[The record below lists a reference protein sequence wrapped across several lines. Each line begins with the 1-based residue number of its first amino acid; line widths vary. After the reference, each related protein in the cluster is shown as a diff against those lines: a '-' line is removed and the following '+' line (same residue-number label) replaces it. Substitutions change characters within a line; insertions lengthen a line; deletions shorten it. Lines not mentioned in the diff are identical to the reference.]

1 MTSGKKTPTN
11 GPVSM
16 TNQNAFWFVWTKL
29 LPLRKVLIMNC
40 IKKVGANLI
49 IHIFALLHAIVALWC
64 RTTGVEDE
72 LLLTCL
78 TMTMALLICIKKGFN
93 IEFSAA
99 SIIIVNIIGYLL
111 GNASATLFAIILDSQ
126 QVIHALAT
134 ALTTEILG
142 WSIIAF
148 TKILQPISNEPKG
161 ISTQYIKWI
170 ILAMTGVFGIRLGI
184 IGLLSSEWFAPGDM
198 MKATSLLLSDS
209 FGMIMLLGINILYV
223 RGMEKVQ
230 KNLTRPWQTFILV
243 SFILLAALTEAGLS
257 CIVFPFEIIIDSWS
271 EFIMIFTPAIIIQT
285 TMCCIVFMVN
295 FALTARQKADRE
307 KEKTHVAQYRYQ
319 KLKRQVNPHFLFNS
333 LNALDCMVN
342 EEKTEQ
348 ASRYIHKLAS
358 VYRYMIRS
366 EEEDMV
372 PLREELTFVRMYI
385 DLLKVRFPMGFN
397 VDIDV
402 PEENQARFVLPCSIQ
417 LLIENATK
425 HNTVSV
431 DNPLII
437 RVESDGM
444 QVKVSNNIIPK
455 ITTAP
460 STGLG
465 QKYIRQ
471 QYMDLSGKSILIER
485 TEEEY
490 SVTLP
495 LL

>member
-1 MTSGKKTPTN
+1 
-11 GPVSM
+11 
-16 TNQNAFWFVWTKL
+16 
-29 LPLRKVLIMNC
+29 
-40 IKKVGANLI
+40 
-49 IHIFALLHAIVALWC
+49 
-64 RTTGVEDE
+64 
-72 LLLTCL
+72 
-78 TMTMALLICIKKGFN
+78 
-93 IEFSAA
+93 
-99 SIIIVNIIGYLL
+99 
-111 GNASATLFAIILDSQ
+111 
-126 QVIHALAT
+126 
-134 ALTTEILG
+134 
-142 WSIIAF
+142 
-148 TKILQPISNEPKG
+148 
-161 ISTQYIKWI
+161 
-170 ILAMTGVFGIRLGI
+170 
-184 IGLLSSEWFAPGDM
+184 
-198 MKATSLLLSDS
+198 
-209 FGMIMLLGINILYV
+209 
-223 RGMEKVQ
+223 
-230 KNLTRPWQTFILV
+230 
-243 SFILLAALTEAGLS
+243 
-257 CIVFPFEIIIDSWS
+257 
-271 EFIMIFTPAIIIQT
+271 
-285 TMCCIVFMVN
+285 
-295 FALTARQKADRE
+295 
-307 KEKTHVAQYRYQ
+307 
-319 KLKRQVNPHFLFNS
+319 
-333 LNALDCMVN
+333 MVN

-431 DNPLII
+431 DKPLII
-437 RVESDGM
+437 RVESDGR

>member
-1 MTSGKKTPTN
+1 MNGK
-11 GPVSM
+11 VSM
-16 TNQNAFWFVWTKL
+16 TNQKSFWDLQTKL
-29 LPLRKVLIMNC
+29 LSSRKVLIMNF
-40 IKKVGANLI
+40 IKKVSADLI
-49 IHIFALLHAIVALWC
+49 IHIFALLHAGVALWC
-64 RTTGVEDE
+64 RASGVEDE

-78 TMTMALLICIKKGFN
+78 TMTMALLICIKKGLN
-93 IEFSAA
+93 IEFTAA

-111 GNASATLFAIILDSQ
+111 GNAGATLFAMIFDSEP
-126 QVIHALAT
+126 VIHALAT
-134 ALTTEILG
+134 VLTTEILG
-142 WSIIAF
+142 WSIVTF
-148 TKILQPISNEPKG
+148 TKVLQPTSDELKG

-170 ILAMTGVFGIRLGI
+170 ILAMTTVFGIRLGI
-184 IGLLSSEWFAPGDM
+184 IVLLSSDLFAPGDM
-198 MKATSLLLSDS
+198 MKATTRLLSDS
-209 FGMIMLLGINILYV
+209 FGIITLLCINILYV
-223 RGMEKVQ
+223 RGIEKIQ
-230 KNLTRPWQTFILV
+230 KNMTRGCQALLLVCFIIV
-243 SFILLAALTEAGLS
+243 AALIESGLS
-257 CIVFPFEIIIDSWS
+257 IIVFPFEMTIGSWS
-271 EFIMIFTPAIIIQT
+271 EFIMTFTPAIIIQT
-285 TMCCIVFMVN
+285 TIYCFVFMIN

-307 KEKTHVAQYRYQ
+307 KEKKHVAQYRYQ

-333 LNALDCMVN
+333 LNALDCMVC

-366 EEEDMV
+366 EEEEMV
-372 PLREELTFVRMYI
+372 SLRDELTFVGMYI
-385 DLLKVRFPMGFN
+385 DLLKVRFPEGFDVVIN
-397 VDIDV
+397 VPDED
-402 PEENQARFVLPCSIQ
+402 QARFVLPCSIQ

-425 HNTVSV
+425 HNAAGAE
-431 DNPLII
+431 NPLII
-437 RVESDGM
+437 KVQSDGT

-455 ITTAP
+455 VTRTP

>member
-1 MTSGKKTPTN
+1 
-11 GPVSM
+11 
-16 TNQNAFWFVWTKL
+16 
-29 LPLRKVLIMNC
+29 MNC
-40 IKKVGANLI
+40 IKRVGADLI
-49 IHIFALLHAIVALWC
+49 IHIFALLHACVALGC
-64 RTTGVEDE
+64 RATGVEDE

-99 SIIIVNIIGYLL
+99 SIIIVNILGYLL
-111 GNASATLFAIILDSQ
+111 GNACATLFAMIFDSQ

-148 TKILQPISNEPKG
+148 TKVLQPTSNERKE

-184 IGLLSSEWFAPGDM
+184 IILLSSDWFAPGDM
-198 MKATSLLLSDS
+198 MKATSRLLSDS
-209 FGMIMLLGINILYV
+209 FGIIMLLCINILYV
-223 RGMEKVQ
+223 RSIEKVQ

-243 SFILLAALTEAGLS
+243 CFILFAALIEAGLS
-257 CIVFPFEIIIDSWS
+257 CIAFPFDVIIDSWS

-285 TMCCIVFMVN
+285 TMYCIIFMVN

-307 KEKTHVAQYRYQ
+307 KEKKHAAQYRYQ

-385 DLLKVRFPMGFN
+385 DLLKVRFPKGFG

-402 PEENQARFVLPCSIQ
+402 PDEDQARFVLPCSIQ